1 MCGVKTNVVTAV
13 EITDRYSGDCPQFKG
28 LVETTGNNFTMSE
41 VSADKAYL
49 SLDNLQTVIDHHA
62 MPYIPFKANSA
73 PAKKSTNATCR
84 RMYHYF
90 CYNQSFFMQRSS
102 SSVAG

>member
-1 MCGVKTNVVTAV
+1 
-13 EITDRYSGDCPQFKG
+13 
-28 LVETTGNNFTMSE
+28 VETTGNNFTMSE